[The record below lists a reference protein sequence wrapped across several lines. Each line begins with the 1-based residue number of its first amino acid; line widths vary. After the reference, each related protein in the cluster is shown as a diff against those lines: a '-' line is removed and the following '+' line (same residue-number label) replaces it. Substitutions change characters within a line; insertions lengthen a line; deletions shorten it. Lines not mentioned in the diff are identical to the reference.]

1 MIYNYSQTCF
11 TNLASIIRAKT
22 TLNKC
27 MQHSCFTSMFHMFQS
42 IVSVIIYMIR
52 HVWLW
57 CLMMHN
63 MHDLQCLNACITPGC
78 YSFITKLDRGSRGG
92 GARGRSG
99 HERAAGATPS
109 ASTGAASGTPAAGK
123 GRGSRRLRARG
134 AGTTRGARARGE
146 GAGAAR
152 GGRRE

>member
-11 TNLASIIRAKT
+11 ISLARIIRAKI

-42 IVSVIIYMIR
+42 IVSVIICMIR
-52 HVWLW
+52 HVWLG

-78 YSFITKLDRGSRGG
+78 YTFLISKYQATLLIAISCDTNNKLVSLVFALVEKENNDSWGWFLRLVWIHLVGPGRELASYLIGIRAYLMPCESR
-92 GARGRSG
+92 
-99 HERAAGATPS
+99 
-109 ASTGAASGTPAAGK
+109 
-123 GRGSRRLRARG
+123 
-134 AGTTRGARARGE
+134 
-146 GAGAAR
+146 
-152 GGRRE
+152 